1 MNLRLSDGHV
11 AAGRYRTITARGHTV
26 IDPGVVFD
34 TLVVAGVV
42 TMADCRGGTVECKA
56 GRMVCT
62 GDMDVRSIGGY
73 GEIHVSGRLSCQTLR
88 FVGVVRADGDLVCA
102 GDVTVDG
109 ILSNDRIISATS
121 VTLRGVLE
129 STDVRTDTLS
139 IEPLH
144 SMMLTRHAMGE
155 YTASSRARTVVG
167 NAVRVHALTCVT
179 LHADAVE
186 LSERCRIERLCNASH
201 VAGDG
206 TADVSLFR
214 PTCSQTHLKRRRA

>member
-1 MNLRLSDGHV
+1 
-11 AAGRYRTITARGHTV
+11 
-26 IDPGVVFD
+26 
-34 TLVVAGVV
+34 
-42 TMADCRGGTVECKA
+42 
-56 GRMVCT
+56 MVCT
-62 GDMDVRSIGGY
+62 GNMDVRAIVGY
-73 GEIHVSGRLSCQTLR
+73 GEIHVSGRLSCRTLR
-88 FVGVVRADGDLVCA
+88 FVGVVRADGRLVCA
-102 GDVTVDG
+102 RDIAVDG
-109 ILSNDRIISATS
+109 ILSNGRVISAAS
-121 VTLRGVLE
+121 VTLHGVLE
-129 STDVRTDTLS
+129 SADVRTDTLS

>member
-1 MNLRLSDGHV
+1 MDLRLLDGHV
-11 AAGRYRTITARGHTV
+11 AAGRYRTITARGRTV

-42 TMADCRGGTVECKA
+42 AMVECRGGTVECRA
-56 GRMVCT
+56 GRMVCA
-62 GDMDVRSIGGY
+62 GDMDVRNIIGY

-88 FVGVVRADGDLVCA
+88 FVGVVRADGRLVCA
-102 GDVTVDG
+102 RDVAVDG
-109 ILSNDRIISATS
+109 ILSNGRIISAAS
-121 VTLRGVLE
+121 VTLHGVLE
-129 STDVRTDTLS
+129 SADVRTDTLS

-155 YTASSRARTVVG
+155 YTASSHARTVVG

-206 TADVSLFR
+206 TADVSLFC

>member
-1 MNLRLSDGHV
+1 MDLRLSDGRI
-11 AAGRYRTITARGHTV
+11 AAGRYRTIVARGHTV

-42 TMADCRGGTVECKA
+42 AMVGCRGGTVECRA

-62 GDMDVRSIGGY
+62 GNMDVRAIVGY
-73 GEIHVSGRLSCQTLR
+73 GEIHVSGRLSCRTLR
-88 FVGVVRADGDLVCA
+88 FVGVVRADGRLVCA
-102 GDVTVDG
+102 RDIAVDG
-109 ILSNDRIISATS
+109 ILSNGRIISAAS

-129 STDVRTDTLS
+129 SADVRTDTLS

-155 YTASSRARTVVG
+155 YTASSHARTVVG
-167 NAVRVHALTCVT
+167 GAVRVHALTCVT

-206 TADVSLFR
+206 TADVSLFC
-214 PTCSQTHLKRRRA
+214 PTCSQTHLKRRGV